1 MGASF
6 LHGAA
11 ITVHK
16 SQGSQW
22 KTVQVFAPDI
32 FAAANSGRIEAG
44 IPLWKRLAYVAVT
57 RAQDTLIWIDR
68 NRLERPSQPLGVED
82 LEYKV

>member
-1 MGASF
+1 M
-6 LHGAA
+6 
-11 ITVHK
+11 
-16 SQGSQW
+16 
-22 KTVQVFAPDI
+22 FAPDI
-32 FAAANSGRIEAG
+32 FAAASSGRIEAG